1 MKLQITIPD
10 YLMVKHYK
18 MLTHLSS
25 LDEVEQM
32 VAVITA
38 LTGYESREVMKW
50 NIPAV
55 VQVYNE
61 LNTVL
66 KNIQPEFYPIIEWK
80 DKQYGFSNMSKM
92 SIGEY
97 IDLDTLCK
105 DTENNLNQILAM
117 LYRPITKNNVAGK
130 YMIKSTLKAMKY
142 EVENI
147 FDYYEI
153 EEYDPFARKRAA
165 KEFDEFPA
173 EIALG
178 ALGFFLGTAAM
189 SSKDLATYLQ
199 EPMMEV
205 IQTKMKLMMNER
217 KRLSQSIMAGYLHS
231 KTLASPP
238 SYPSQEIKQSQT

>member
-55 VQVYNE
+55 IQVYNE

-80 DKQYGFSNMSKM
+80 DKQYGFSSMSKM
-92 SIGEY
+92 SLGEY

-130 YMIKSTLKAMKY
+130 YMVKSTLKAMKY

-153 EEYDPFARKRAA
+153 EEYDPFKRKRAA
-165 KEFDEFPA
+165 KEFDDFPA

-178 ALGFFLGTAAM
+178 ALGFFLSIAAM
-189 SSKDLATYLQ
+189 SSKNSATYFQ
-199 EPMMEV
+199 EPITE
-205 IQTKMKLMMNER
+205 ILKMKNKMMMS
-217 KRLSQSIMAGYLHS
+217 KMKQLSQTITAGYLHS
-231 KTLASPP
+231 KTLATPP
-238 SYPSQEIKQSQT
+238 SYPSQEIKPLQT